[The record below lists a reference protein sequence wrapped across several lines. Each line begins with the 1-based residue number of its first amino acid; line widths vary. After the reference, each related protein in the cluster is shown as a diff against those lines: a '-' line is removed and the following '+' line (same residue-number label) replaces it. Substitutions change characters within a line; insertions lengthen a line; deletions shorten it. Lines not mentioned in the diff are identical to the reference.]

1 MPPHIRLFYRAGN
14 CSFSA
19 RGNYEG
25 KLVWILPRNW
35 SGEVG
40 SIREGKVRS
49 GRGKAH
55 RKSRELR
62 ARTTS
67 GVWPGENE
75 PSPRRPTGGEV
86 KPGQTVSGP
95 GLCGSTLPCQRLR
108 DNVSSGHQVSAS
120 SFQPSTNPTSL
131 NSPGGIPCCPSGAP
145 CPVAGAKAVSG
156 EDGQRLIEKTPTFNA
171 RVRSFTSRRPFCTQP
186 KRECTLQDAG
196 FFPLYSQ

>member
-1 MPPHIRLFYRAGN
+1 MKYGLFGNPVPSKGARRL
-14 CSFSA
+14 
-19 RGNYEG
+19 
-25 KLVWILPRNW
+25 
-35 SGEVG
+35 
-40 SIREGKVRS
+40 
-49 GRGKAH
+49 
-55 RKSRELR
+55 
-62 ARTTS
+62 TTM
-67 GVWPGENE
+67 
-75 PSPRRPTGGEV
+75 RFATFRPKREV